1 MKKVIFAVLAV
12 LCCASA
18 QAYSPSG
25 TAESAKTKQAQA
37 AEFVTTERKAAT
49 AQAQTL
55 PQGPETFPAHTAEEI
70 LSKMDAAMDRGEAE
84 GMSMTMAI
92 KIPVIGS
99 ITSQVKMLG
108 GKTRMDLST
117 LGKKMTVFTEGGTS
131 WTYVPSN
138 NTITIEAL
146 NDNSAASPA
155 DDSMHLMEDLTEGY
169 DVTIANEDSDTW
181 YLLCTRQKSNK
192 DDDAPKKISLSVCK
206 DSYILKEFSTSMKG
220 VKMIMKD
227 VIIGVNESE
236 VTFNAENY
244 PDAKVVDKRK

>member
-1 MKKVIFAVLAV
+1 MAILRIFVTNELIESMKKLIVTLLAA
-12 LCCASA
+12 LAMAATMPA
-18 QAYSPSG
+18 Q
-25 TAESAKTKQAQA
+25 
-37 AEFVTTERKAAT
+37 TTEEAT
-49 AQAQTL
+49 FQ
-55 PQGPETFPAHTAEEI
+55 TAEEI
-70 LSKMDAAMDRGEAE
+70 LAKMDAAMDRGEAE

-99 ITSQVKMLG
+99 ITSQVKMFG

-117 LGKKMTVFTEGGTS
+117 LGKKMTVFTEGETS

-155 DDSMHLMEDLTEGY
+155 DDSMHLMEELTEGY
-169 DVTIANEDSDTW
+169 DVTIENEDSDTW

-244 PDAKVVDKRK
+244 PDAKVVDKSK